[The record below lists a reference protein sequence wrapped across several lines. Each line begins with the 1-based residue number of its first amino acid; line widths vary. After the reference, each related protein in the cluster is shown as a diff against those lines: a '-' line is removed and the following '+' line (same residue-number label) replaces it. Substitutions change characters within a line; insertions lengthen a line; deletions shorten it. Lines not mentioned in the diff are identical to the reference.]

1 MCAHAARRLAH
12 LPLARC
18 VLDACA
24 ARLGYPDRA
33 AYARMFAWSTA
44 SEWFRLG
51 YSLRELLGIQVRMP
65 GDSSTPN
72 AQRHKHLC
80 MGRSTGLQTIPTKRC
95 QGAAQGTPCTK

>member
-33 AYARMFAWSTA
+33 AYARMFAWSTV

-65 GDSSTPN
+65 GDSSTPMHSITN
-72 AQRHKHLC
+72 ICAWASRQVCR
-80 MGRSTGLQTIPTKRC
+80 R
-95 QGAAQGTPCTK
+95 